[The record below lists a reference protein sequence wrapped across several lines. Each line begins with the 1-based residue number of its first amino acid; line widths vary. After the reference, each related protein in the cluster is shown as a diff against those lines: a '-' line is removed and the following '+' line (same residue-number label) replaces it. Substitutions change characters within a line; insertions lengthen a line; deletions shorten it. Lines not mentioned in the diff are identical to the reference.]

1 MRRDAYAAEFW
12 QHGPAASTTSEE
24 ESDATSDASSPDGSG
39 DAAVR
44 KMINHL
50 EGGLGT
56 PAASPHQGRA
66 VPPSAAAAG
75 GGGEGDDTPVLA
87 AAAAAAKR
95 EAIAAA
101 VISKR
106 ESIEAAALANKQA
119 MASANASFSPAD
131 QSADTA
137 HCLGAGDGG
146 ATGRGAESRKGEAV
160 PGTIATLL
168 PAHFQPPSSRL
179 ISRGCAGGSGEGK
192 GAGEGGSTARRRRAP
207 DPRDLGG
214 RGASGRG
221 GLPGAESSGGCGE
234 G

>member
-1 MRRDAYAAEFW
+1 
-12 QHGPAASTTSEE
+12 
-24 ESDATSDASSPDGSG
+24 
-39 DAAVR
+39 
-44 KMINHL
+44 MINHL

-56 PAASPHQGRA
+56 PTASPHQGRA
-66 VPPSAAAAG
+66 VPPSPAAAG

-119 MASANASFSPAD
+119 MASANAFVFSPAD
-131 QSADTA
+131 QSS
-137 HCLGAGDGG
+137 DGSMLECRRWRRDG
-146 ATGRGAESRKGEAV
+146 TRRRKPKRRGSSGYDSH
-160 PGTIATLL
+160 TL
-168 PAHFQPPSSRL
+168 PAHPEPPSSRL
-179 ISRGCAGGSGEGK
+179 ISCGCAGGSGEGK
-192 GAGEGGSTARRRRAP
+192 GAGEGSSTARRRRAP

-221 GLPGAESSGGCGE
+221 GLPGTESSGGCGE

>member
-1 MRRDAYAAEFW
+1 
-12 QHGPAASTTSEE
+12 
-24 ESDATSDASSPDGSG
+24 
-39 DAAVR
+39 
-44 KMINHL
+44 MINHL

-56 PAASPHQGRA
+56 PTVSPHQGRA
-66 VPPSAAAAG
+66 VPPSPAAAG

-119 MASANASFSPAD
+119 MASANAFVFSPAD
-131 QSADTA
+131 QSSDSS
-137 HCLGAGDGG
+137 CLSAGDGC

-168 PAHFQPPSSRL
+168 PAHSKPPSSRL
-179 ISRGCAGGSGEGK
+179 ISRGWAGGSGEGK
-192 GAGEGGSTARRRRAP
+192 GAGEGSCTARRRRAP

-214 RGASGRG
+214 RGAAGRG